1 MEGFGVPGISP
12 ILLSNPRRYI
22 AGAFFWHF
30 SQLAYS
36 LFGLLQNEISVETV
50 KKIEIVL
57 LRFVDEVEYL
67 YGSHHITYN
76 MHILTHLCKSV
87 IDLGNLWST
96 STFIPEWINGDL
108 QKLFNGTQNVVEQ
121 MAQTYLTRIAIR
133 NEAVELLAS
142 NSVPKEITCLL
153 ERLLCLPKSDMSCR
167 VFKND
172 RVINGCTLRGK
183 AIKRNLIVEE
193 IVALKNIFR
202 EINRMSEDDRI
213 HLEDH
218 QEYTFYQ
225 KFKLKV
231 GGFFTTCTYG
241 RSPKRIDHFCLLND
255 NKFFLI
261 ENIVVI
267 DNHKSLSGSPI
278 FLFGRKL
285 GTIRSKIYSPHQVDA
300 IVLEKIEG
308 QTTKLIG
315 KGPLDAVPIDWV
327 RKKCVASLIGGDG
340 NSCILTAIP
349 NSWETD

>member
-1 MEGFGVPGISP
+1 
-12 ILLSNPRRYI
+12 
-22 AGAFFWHF
+22 
-30 SQLAYS
+30 
-36 LFGLLQNEISVETV
+36 
-50 KKIEIVL
+50 
-57 LRFVDEVEYL
+57 
-67 YGSHHITYN
+67 
-76 MHILTHLCKSV
+76 
-87 IDLGNLWST
+87 
-96 STFIPEWINGDL
+96 
-108 QKLFNGTQNVVEQ
+108 
-121 MAQTYLTRIAIR
+121 
-133 NEAVELLAS
+133 
-142 NSVPKEITCLL
+142 
-153 ERLLCLPKSDMSCR
+153 MSCR

-183 AIKRNLIVEE
+183 PIKRDLIVEE

-202 EINRMSEDDRI
+202 EINLMLEDDRI

-308 QTTKLIG
+308 QTTKLME
-315 KGPLDAVPIDWV
+315 KGPLL
-327 RKKCVASLIGGDG
+327 RFLLIG
-340 NSCILTAIP
+340 
-349 NSWETD
+349 